1 MNTIYLE
8 PNQVPSTLKG
18 NYCGKK
24 FKAVITDT
32 VTVPSDAG
40 IWGGGS
46 RDTFT
51 FIEIATGRSI
61 PSPCQDTAPWDN
73 RRQEFSGTL
82 PAGVAMVEHSIF
94 CGKDM
99 GLTFYLRPENA
110 QKLLPERVELT
121 AHQKIVL
128 EATRSYK
135 SSYAGQDRYQMASGY
150 AYGPKR
156 AEFPTRAEW
165 EAAKAELIAQGY
177 LNKAGAITTKG
188 RNAL

>member
-24 FKAVITDT
+24 FKAVITET
-32 VTVPSDAG
+32 ITIPRNAG

-46 RDTFT
+46 RDTFS

-61 PSPCQDTAPWDN
+61 PAPGQSTAPWDSS
-73 RRQEFSGTL
+73 RREWNMPL
-82 PAGVAMVEHSIF
+82 PEGVAMVEHSIF

-99 GLTFYLRPENA
+99 GLTFYLRSENA
-110 QKLLPERVELT
+110 QKLLPARSELS

-135 SSYAGQDRYQMASGY
+135 SSYNGQDRYQMASSY
-150 AYGPKR
+150 AYGPAR
-156 AEFPTRAEW
+156 DTFPTRSEW
-165 EAAKAELIAQGY
+165 ESAKAELIASGH